1 MKGYEGGYVGI
12 ISNDRQSSPAPRKRM
27 FAFLDSELLPPL
39 AEVAAVATLAR
50 EHPADG
56 SLYRHVGELAP
67 RPAGGPRNRRMNK
80 RLRSEARKGLKKFIQ
95 NDSEQTP
102 APVFLGLGMTSA
114 RVGSAS
120 LVTPPPQSSPR

>member
-50 EHPADG
+50 EHPGGWLLVRD
-56 SLYRHVGELAP
+56 VGELAP
-67 RPAGGPRNRRMNK
+67 SPAREPRNRRMNK
-80 RLRSEARKGLKKFIQ
+80 RLRRAR
-95 NDSEQTP
+95 
-102 APVFLGLGMTSA
+102 A
-114 RVGSAS
+114 
-120 LVTPPPQSSPR
+120 